1 MQTKDTIDIKKELE
15 VLRTAK
21 KELSEHLLKIEG
33 IESYYENLIKKNIVI
48 ISEPIPEPIP
58 ERDNIN
64 LKKILDDDDI

>member
-1 MQTKDTIDIKKELE
+1 MKVYADQRSYRHKKELE

-21 KELSEHLLKIEG
+21 KELSEQLLKIEG

-48 ISEPIPEPIP
+48 ISEPIQ
-58 ERDNIN
+58 ERNNIN

>member
-15 VLRTAK
+15 VLKTTK
-21 KELSEHLLKIEG
+21 KELSEQLLKIEG

-48 ISEPIPEPIP
+48 ISPPIP

-64 LKKILDDDDI
+64 LKKLLDDDDI

>member
-15 VLRTAK
+15 VLKTAK
-21 KELSEHLLKIEG
+21 KELSEQLLKIEG

-48 ISEPIPEPIP
+48 ISEPIQ
-58 ERDNIN
+58 ERNIIN

>member
-21 KELSEHLLKIEG
+21 KELSEQLLKIEG

-48 ISEPIPEPIP
+48 ISEPIPE
-58 ERDNIN
+58 RDNRN
-64 LKKILDDDDI
+64 LYFRSQRRRRG

>member
-48 ISEPIPEPIP
+48 ISEPIPE
-58 ERDNIN
+58 RDNIN

>member
-48 ISEPIPEPIP
+48 ISEPIPE
-58 ERDNIN
+58 RDNRN

>member
-15 VLRTAK
+15 VLKTTK
-21 KELSEHLLKIEG
+21 KELSEQLLKIEG

-48 ISEPIPEPIP
+48 ISEPIQ
-58 ERDNIN
+58 ERNNIN

>member
-15 VLRTAK
+15 VLKTAK
-21 KELSEHLLKIEG
+21 KELSEQLLKIEG

-48 ISEPIPEPIP
+48 ISEPTQ
-58 ERDNIN
+58 ERNNIN

>member
-21 KELSEHLLKIEG
+21 KELSEQLLKIEG

-48 ISEPIPEPIP
+48 ISEPIQ
-58 ERDNIN
+58 ERNNIN
-64 LKKILDDDDI
+64 L

>member
-21 KELSEHLLKIEG
+21 KELSEQLLKIEG

-48 ISEPIPEPIP
+48 ISEPIPE
-58 ERDNIN
+58 RDNIN

>member
-1 MQTKDTIDIKKELE
+1 MQTKDPIDIKKELE

-21 KELSEHLLKIEG
+21 KELSEQLLKIEG

-48 ISEPIPEPIP
+48 ISEPIQ
-58 ERDNIN
+58 ERNNIN

>member
-21 KELSEHLLKIEG
+21 KELSEQLLKIEG

-48 ISEPIPEPIP
+48 ISEPIQ
-58 ERDNIN
+58 ERNNIN

>member
-21 KELSEHLLKIEG
+21 KELSEQLLKIEG

-48 ISEPIPEPIP
+48 ISEPIPE
-58 ERDNIN
+58 RDNRN

>member
-15 VLRTAK
+15 VLKTAK
-21 KELSEHLLKIEG
+21 KELSEQLLKIEG

-48 ISEPIPEPIP
+48 ISEPIQ
-58 ERDNIN
+58 ERNNIN

>member
-21 KELSEHLLKIEG
+21 KELSEQLLKIEG

-48 ISEPIPEPIP
+48 ISEPIQ
-58 ERDNIN
+58 ERNNIN
-64 LKKILDDDDI
+64 LKKY